1 MNSDKDYLVGEL
13 GKVGKTGFLLEHAG
27 DTSSGINTGKFESR
41 AKYEGLDHSSS
52 KGGFEQ
58 QGTKQGES
66 NTKSGKYEHKGL
78 LSNAEKDITQQ
89 SQSNKEKYEQGKY
102 EKGKHGYGKQ
112 EQGKFEQGK
121 FGAGKFHL
129 GESTFESNH
138 PKMELNKFLQGK
150 FEQEHP
156 SKERNDYG
164 KFQELDKN
172 Q

>member
-13 GKVGKTGFLLEHAG
+13 GKVGKTGFLLEHPG
-27 DTSSGINTGKFESR
+27 DTSSGTNTGKFESQ
-41 AKYEGLDHSSS
+41 AKYEGLDPSSS
-52 KGGFEQ
+52 KGGFDQ

-89 SQSNKEKYEQGKY
+89 SQSNKGKYEQGKY

-121 FGAGKFHL
+121 FGAGKFHQ

>member
-13 GKVGKTGFLLEHAG
+13 GKVGKTGFLLEHPG

-89 SQSNKEKYEQGKY
+89 SQSNKGKYEQG
-102 EKGKHGYGKQ
+102 
-112 EQGKFEQGK
+112 
-121 FGAGKFHL
+121 
-129 GESTFESNH
+129 
-138 PKMELNKFLQGK
+138 
-150 FEQEHP
+150 
-156 SKERNDYG
+156 
-164 KFQELDKN
+164 
-172 Q
+172 